1 MSRAM
6 ATWREASRRGGLR
19 SADFTPL
26 PSASPKT
33 TKTPIRILREWH
45 EVKPQRTLYQYVTG
59 LWACAQIVG
68 QSHARRHDGMGCN
81 SVPPAQL
88 AYPRDMSYH
97 TAPAHS
103 CLVCKGLIPEWPK
116 SSSTNCDK
124 LSDPRKE
131 HWMFGMAR
139 FHRTTHFARDRHRGE
154 RAAMLRF
161 EGCPTII
168 GPLTAREP
176 CAHGVCS
183 GLAV

>member
-116 SSSTNCDK
+116 SSFT
-124 LSDPRKE
+124 
-131 HWMFGMAR
+131 
-139 FHRTTHFARDRHRGE
+139 
-154 RAAMLRF
+154 
-161 EGCPTII
+161 
-168 GPLTAREP
+168 
-176 CAHGVCS
+176 
-183 GLAV
+183 

>member
-116 SSSTNCDK
+116 SSCKITD
-124 LSDPRKE
+124 
-131 HWMFGMAR
+131 
-139 FHRTTHFARDRHRGE
+139 
-154 RAAMLRF
+154 
-161 EGCPTII
+161 II
-168 GPLTAREP
+168 GGSS
-176 CAHGVCS
+176 H
-183 GLAV
+183 

>member
-1 MSRAM
+1 MSTDLNSLWLLA
-6 ATWREASRRGGLR
+6 
-19 SADFTPL
+19 
-26 PSASPKT
+26 
-33 TKTPIRILREWH
+33 EWH

-116 SSSTNCDK
+116 SSLINIIRNFCRTGSANSYRGD
-124 LSDPRKE
+124 LSRQRRAELGRRQQSGSFSYASSHRRPGDLTP
-131 HWMFGMAR
+131 MAR
-139 FHRTTHFARDRHRGE
+139 
-154 RAAMLRF
+154 MS
-161 EGCPTII
+161 
-168 GPLTAREP
+168 
-176 CAHGVCS
+176 CA
-183 GLAV
+183 

>member
-6 ATWREASRRGGLR
+6 ATWREASRQGGLR

-116 SSSTNCDK
+116 SSCKNPQLWLCGSTRAGVHVAG
-124 LSDPRKE
+124 LGGPRGGRVGVVGAYWSRHGSGTE
-131 HWMFGMAR
+131 GR
-139 FHRTTHFARDRHRGE
+139 STTAGR
-154 RAAMLRF
+154 
-161 EGCPTII
+161 
-168 GPLTAREP
+168 
-176 CAHGVCS
+176 
-183 GLAV
+183 